1 MSKNINIKMPKNN
14 PKLIFLKNTIFGI
27 KYGIISMLV
36 LIFLLGMAT
45 MGEKTII
52 IAAFILSFLGAV
64 FIAIISSKT
73 TKNQKP
79 VVIFFSFLIASLIP
93 LLPFFYNKT
102 TAFYTSIFNGIVI
115 LFVAGIG
122 ETYYT
127 KKNKLI
133 SGIKLVIMGIIS
145 IIIACGVGYLINLI
159 LK

>member
-73 TKNQKP
+73 TK
-79 VVIFFSFLIASLIP
+79 
-93 LLPFFYNKT
+93 
-102 TAFYTSIFNGIVI
+102 
-115 LFVAGIG
+115 
-122 ETYYT
+122 E
-127 KKNKLI
+127 KN
-133 SGIKLVIMGIIS
+133 
-145 IIIACGVGYLINLI
+145 INLN
-159 LK
+159 KV